1 MENPKKR
8 GKGGVPLWLVIV
20 LCGVILAMAVL
31 LCVILIPRCFTI
43 RCEPVKDSSS
53 EASSAPTPAPASEKP
68 IETQPAPNPTAEEI
82 QIETVTEPPK
92 PAETPAPKPTETPV
106 PEPAETPNLTEPP
119 TPEPT
124 EVPTPEPTAVPTP
137 EPTAVPTPVPTA
149 APDYFMFGGKK
160 IKTGTTK
167 INGKD
172 LGIDGKKNKLKHIP
186 ENEVADLVALCPNL
200 EELLLDYCYMDDYEP
215 IGKLKK
221 LRKLQLSNC
230 NEGKGNP
237 VSDIDWLA
245 DLTELRTLNLAN
257 NNVSDTTAIGELI
270 NLTQLYLGENPL
282 TNEDLEPIGDLK
294 NLEKLSIYY
303 LKKITDVSPL
313 ANLSKLTYLHLGSNS
328 KLKDVKPLTNLKK
341 LVYLRLN
348 RTAVSDL
355 TGFGKLTS
363 LKKLDLSRCLID
375 ESTVVALQGC
385 KKLEKIV
392 IEMGDVNTYDAVLNY
407 LINEGYP
414 VHFQYGWND

>member
-1 MENPKKR
+1 MEKNPKKSGR
-8 GKGGVPLWLVIV
+8 SGAPVWLVLV
-20 LCGVILAMAVL
+20 LCGVVLAMAAAICAIL
-31 LCVILIPRCFTI
+31 LLRVYTF
-43 RCEPVKDSSS
+43 RCERVDASSS
-53 EASSAPTPAPASEKP
+53 GEEAAQATVQAQETPPETAAAPEPTAEEIRVETETPAPVEAPTPESVEAPTPAP
-68 IETQPAPNPTAEEI
+68 
-82 QIETVTEPPK
+82 TE
-92 PAETPAPKPTETPV
+92 A
-106 PEPAETPNLTEPP
+106 P
-119 TPEPT
+119 TPEPVEAPTPAPTEAPTPMPT
-124 EVPTPEPTAVPTP
+124 EV
-137 EPTAVPTPVPTA
+137 
-149 APDYFMFGGKK
+149 PDYFMFGGKK
-160 IKTGTTK
+160 IKTGTKK

-172 LGIDGKKNKLKHIP
+172 LGINGKSKKLKHIP
-186 ENEVADLVALCPNL
+186 ANEVNDLVTLCPDL
-200 EELLLDYCYMDDYEP
+200 EELILDYCYMDDYSPLGELT
-215 IGKLKK
+215 G

-237 VSDIDWLA
+237 VSDIGWVEGLQA
-245 DLTELRTLNLAN
+245 LRTLNLAN

-282 TNEDLEPIGDLK
+282 TDEDLEPIGDLK
-294 NLEKLSIYY
+294 NLEKLSLYY
-303 LKKITDVSPL
+303 VKKITDVSPL

-348 RTAVSDL
+348 RTNVSDL

-363 LKKLDLSRCLID
+363 LKKLDLSRCPID

-392 IEMGDVNTYDAVLNY
+392 IEMSDVNTYDAVLNY

-414 VHFQYGWND
+414 VHFQYGWSD